1 MFDNNTMINGLYFS
15 KNGYR
20 SSKNNVLYSTMDFYK
35 HLYNNINFY
44 EIKMDNIEYIKPNI
58 NCVIYSEDK
67 EILYQGC
74 LLNNECNGIVEIVNH
89 DTNQIVYKGNIE
101 NGKYN
106 GKGEIFHNDF
116 IYTGTLKQDVPNGKG
131 ILVTKKPKDR
141 FQLELTY
148 NGEWLNGKRHGYAI
162 VSDLIRKYKGY
173 YDTDLMHNWFIFYI
187 YDNKC
192 FECCV
197 KHGECISGK
206 LYKPG
211 GDLLYQGELSN
222 GVPNGY
228 GILYYWDSTNRQ
240 YLGMFKDGKYHGE
253 GELFY
258 RNNRLYFSGMF
269 DNNTMINGLYFSKNG
284 YRSSKNKHYIDEYD
298 KHNDVLVIKQNGENI
313 YKGYF
318 KNYYLN
324 CNANGDV
331 KMFINGVIH
340 YTGNVQNNLYH
351 GKGILHMID
360 INLVIDGEFYKNKLV
375 SIYSI
380 MFNKQ
385 KITINITD
393 KCDIFKAFLLKLS
406 DKNETDE
413 TNETN
418 KTDKCDILTAFT
430 DFLLKLSDKNKT
442 DETNETNK
450 TDETNETNKTDET
463 NETNDENIYKEYFKN
478 NMNCNVNGDVKT
490 IINGVIHYTGNVQN
504 NLYHGKGI
512 LHMIDVKLVIDGE
525 F

>member
-1 MFDNNTMINGLYFS
+1 
-15 KNGYR
+15 
-20 SSKNNVLYSTMDFYK
+20 MDFYK

-74 LLNNECNGIVEIVNH
+74 LLNNECNGIVEIVNN

-131 ILVTKKPKDR
+131 ILVTKNPKDR

-173 YDTDLMHNWFIFYI
+173 YDKDLMHNWFIFYI

-228 GILYYWDSTNRQ
+228 GMLCFWDSTNRQ

-269 DNNTMINGLYFSKNG
+269 DNDTIINGLYFSKNG

-313 YKGYF
+313 YKGYL
-318 KNYYLN
+318 KNYYYLN
-324 CNANGDV
+324 GNVNGDV
-331 KMFINGVIH
+331 KMFINGLIH
-340 YTGNVQNNLYH
+340 YTGNVKNNLYH

-393 KCDIFKAFLLKLS
+393 KCDILK
-406 DKNETDE
+406 T
-413 TNETN
+413 
-418 KTDKCDILTAFT
+418 FT
-430 DFLLKLSDKNKT
+430 DFLLKLS

-450 TDETNETNKTDET
+450 TDETNKTNETDEINKTDET
-463 NETNDENIYKEYFKN
+463 NEMNMININE
-478 NMNCNVNGDVKT
+478 
-490 IINGVIHYTGNVQN
+490 
-504 NLYHGKGI
+504 
-512 LHMIDVKLVIDGE
+512 
-525 F
+525 